1 MTLGHTDT
9 HKRLTHTPHTDTD
22 ASKSK
27 SEIIFKRSVVMME
40 DFKEEGE
47 QEVVN
52 LPEMSKECRLLHH
65 SADRGQSRTLNFGK

>member
-1 MTLGHTDT
+1 MGNTDT
-9 HKRLTHTPHTDTD
+9 HKGLTHTPHTDTD

-27 SEIIFKRSVVMME
+27 SEIIFKCSVVMIE

-52 LPEMSKECRLLHH
+52 LPEMSKECRVLHH
-65 SADRGQSRTLNFGK
+65 SANRG

>member
-1 MTLGHTDT
+1 MSNTDPHTG
-9 HKRLTHTPHTDTD
+9 LTHTPHTDTD

-27 SEIIFKRSVVMME
+27 SEIIFKRSGVMME

-65 SADRGQSRTLNFGK
+65 FANRGQSRIPDFGK